1 MNISA
6 PGPGPLA
13 ARNTKIERVIEA
25 FENLSIQAARA
36 TMTHTPSSVADVRDA
51 REEAATALRE
61 FMQPTLRVVG
71 GTG

>member
-1 MNISA
+1 MTITGSGPNAA
-6 PGPGPLA
+6 P
-13 ARNTKIERVIEA
+13 RNTKIERVIEA

-36 TMTHTPSSVADVRDA
+36 TMTHTPSSVMDVRDA

-61 FMQPTLRVVG
+61 FLVPHLRVVG